1 LLLAAAAA
9 AGCCWL
15 LHWELMGCSVST
27 CCTDARRVN
36 VKMDVVSLVGRCL
49 ISCILLSILIKERDY
64 MEWYVL
70 VPAIAIAIGLAI
82 MLLVG
87 FRAKVAAIAQAL
99 LLTLATF
106 WSHSFFRLAANHWE
120 RDLHQYYFFQL
131 LTVTGAM
138 LLIASRGAGRYSM
151 DHNKKFG

>member
-1 LLLAAAAA
+1 
-9 AGCCWL
+9 
-15 LHWELMGCSVST
+15 
-27 CCTDARRVN
+27 
-36 VKMDVVSLVGRCL
+36 MDVVSLVGRCL

-87 FRAKVAAIAQAL
+87 FRAKVAAIFQAL
-99 LLTLATF
+99 LLMLATF

-120 RDLHQYYFFQL
+120 KDLHQYYFFQL

-138 LLIASRGAGRYSM
+138 LLIASRGAGRFSM